1 MNKNLRLSL
10 IAIACSLAITAC
22 SSDNK
27 GATRYENLVKNKTEE
42 ATKRAEEKA
51 KRAQESDT
59 AKKLADLEK
68 KQKELEAELA
78 KKQNGNTAAPS
89 VSGNVPSN
97 VITPSTPAKSKD
109 VEEAKPTEKKE
120 PEVKASVGKVLS
132 TEEAKKALEGAF
144 KDNGLDESRIQLSG
158 GVATLNN
165 KGFTSN
171 SVQKTDKDLNT
182 LMVDGTEVTLIS
194 LDTMKSHRKDSD
206 DILDDNYEK
215 VTNKIFNFKE
225 EKGRVGSLPH
235 RSLGNDFEQMRYGYY
250 TENGETKLFVQ
261 GYLTPTNQD
270 ESGKHLSPFNYRDE
284 SMGKSS
290 MQGLRAIPTNGVYEY
305 KGTAFYGK
313 DHSYNEYTTTAYAD
327 FDSNKV
333 QVNILDG
340 EKNKLTFGGNIDK
353 NTFSGEYNGV
363 VSNGAFFGTK
373 ATDIGGIFYQTKGN
387 EQGMHGVFGATQQ
400 NCTKYGGCKPIENH
414 SLADFKASK

>member
-89 VSGNVPSN
+89 VSGNVPNN

-144 KDNGLDESRIQLSG
+144 KDNGIESETIKLSG
-158 GVATLNN
+158 GTSTLN
-165 KGFTSN
+165 SN
-171 SVQKTDKDLNT
+171 SQSYTASDIIPTDKNLNT
-182 LMVDGTEVTLIS
+182 LNVDGTTVTLIS
-194 LDTMKSHRKDSD
+194 TGTMKEHRAKSD
-206 DILDDNYEK
+206 NSYQYEF
-215 VTNKIFNFKE
+215 NKIFDIKNE
-225 EKGRVGSLPH
+225 QEKVVGKVGSLPK
-235 RSLGNDFEQMRYGYY
+235 RGISNDFDQMRYGYY
-250 TENGETKLFVQ
+250 TKNGQTILFVQ
-261 GYLTPTNQD
+261 GYMTPTTKYAN
-270 ESGKHLSPFNYRDE
+270 SPFNYWKE
-284 SMGKSS
+284 SSPNGSTSTTTLNEM
-290 MQGLRAIPTNGVYEY
+290 PTSKTYEY
-305 KGTAFYGK
+305 SGSAFYGNG
-313 DHSYNEYTTTAYAD
+313 HSFDELKTRAYAD
-327 FDSNKV
+327 FDNKKV
-333 QVNILDG
+333 KIELLD
-340 EKNKLTFGGNIDK
+340 NDTTKLTLGANITN
-353 NTFSGEYNGV
+353 NTFSGEHNGTV
-363 VSNGAFFGTK
+363 TKGAFFGNR
-373 ATDIGGIFYQTKGN
+373 AQDLGGLFYQTSGKDAGK
-387 EQGMHGVFGATQQ
+387 HGVFGASQDCGWQ
-400 NCTKYGGCKPIENH
+400 GCAKPDIN
-414 SLADFKASK
+414 LKDFAVSK

>member
-42 ATKRAEEKA
+42 ATKQAEEKA

-109 VEEAKPTEKKE
+109 VEEAKPTEKKK

-144 KDNGLDESRIQLSG
+144 KDNGLDGSNIKLSG
-158 GVATLNN
+158 SILTVTDSTYTTTNISSESNNNLNE
-165 KGFTSN
+165 
-171 SVQKTDKDLNT
+171 LI
-182 LMVDGTEVTLIS
+182 VDGHTITLYS
-194 LDTMKSHRKDSD
+194 ADDLKNDLGDMKSKILTDSSG
-206 DILDDNYEK
+206 K
-215 VTNKIFNFKE
+215 V
-225 EKGRVGSLPH
+225 GALPP
-235 RSLGNDFEQMRYGYY
+235 SKLKSNFEQVRYGY
-250 TENGETKLFVQ
+250 TTKNGKTALFVQ
-261 GYLTPTNQD
+261 GYLTPTSKD
-270 ESGKHLSPFNYRDE
+270 KVSSPFNYWYE
-284 SMGKSS
+284 AKGQKSTQVLGE
-290 MQGLRAIPTNGVYEY
+290 MPTSDVYEY
-305 KGTAFYGK
+305 HGTAFYGK
-313 DHSYNEYTTTAYAD
+313 DNKYNELTAKGYAD
-327 FDSNKV
+327 FGEKKV
-333 QVNILDG
+333 KVDLLDG
-340 EKNKLTFGGNIDK
+340 NQTKLTLGGNITN
-353 NTFSGEYNGV
+353 NTFEGNYQGV
-363 VSNGAFFGTK
+363 ITKGAFFGNK
-373 ATDIGGIFYQTKGN
+373 AIDMAGMFYQTSEGSEKGMN
-387 EQGMHGVFGATQQ
+387 GVFGATQQ
-400 NCTKYGGCKPIENH
+400 NCGYTSCSPVTNKNLK
-414 SLADFKASK
+414 DFNLDKQ

>member
-144 KDNGLDESRIQLSG
+144 KDNGKTNNNTIKLSG
-158 GVATLNN
+158 SSISTDSLTATNIDKN
-165 KGFTSN
+165 TTSN
-171 SVQKTDKDLNT
+171 LNE
-182 LMVDGTEVTLIS
+182 LIIDGTTITLYSPQFLANTAATETEVGVG
-194 LDTMKSHRKDSD
+194 
-206 DILDDNYEK
+206 DINDKNITGK
-215 VTNKIFNFKE
+215 
-225 EKGRVGSLPH
+225 KGGLPKTKYGSNLEH
-235 RSLGNDFEQMRYGYY
+235 MRYGFY
-250 TENGETKLFVQ
+250 TKDGKTNLYVQGLMTPVSSKADDEKAYAEFNWYGLYKNGEKNVETVTIRSL
-261 GYLTPTNQD
+261 PT
-270 ESGKHLSPFNYRDE
+270 EG
-284 SMGKSS
+284 
-290 MQGLRAIPTNGVYEY
+290 TYEY
-305 KGTAFYGK
+305 KGTAFYGSNNNYK
-313 DHSYNEYTTTAYAD
+313 EYAVTSYAD
-327 FDSNKV
+327 FTEKKVKVDVALNDSHL
-333 QVNILDG
+333 I
-340 EKNKLTFGGNIDK
+340 FGGNIKD
-353 NTFSGEYNGV
+353 NTFSGTHNGI
-363 VSNGAFFGTK
+363 VSKGAFFGTK
-373 ATDIGGIFYQTKGN
+373 GTDMGGVFYQTAGEDKGHN
-387 EQGMHGVFGATQQ
+387 GVFGATQT
-400 NCTKYGGCKPIENH
+400 NCRWGSCQEH
-414 SLADFKASK
+414 SKQDAIKDFKISN